1 MRRLLRWLIGVP
13 IFVIVMGFAVA
24 NRQWTQL
31 SLDPFHETDPAFALS
46 MPLWLLLFVGIFIGI
61 LVGWFFCWL
70 AQGKWRRLARERQ
83 REITRLHNEIAM
95 VKQGPEKMEAQMLAP
110 LPGIMP

>member
-1 MRRLLRWLIGVP
+1 MRRFFRWLIGLP
-13 IFVIVMGFAVA
+13 IFIIVMVFAVA
-24 NRQWTQL
+24 NRKWTQI
-31 SLDPFHETDPAFALS
+31 SLDPFHDEAPALAFG
-46 MPLWLLLFVGIFIGI
+46 MPLWLLLFAGIFIGV

-83 REITRLHNEIAM
+83 REIARLQNEM
-95 VKQGPEKMEAQMLAP
+95 TLVKQGPEKMEAQMLAP

>member
-1 MRRLLRWLIGVP
+1 MRRILRWVIGVP
-13 IFVIVMGFAVA
+13 VLLIVLGFAVA
-24 NRQWTQL
+24 NRKWTQL
-31 SLDPFHETDPAFALS
+31 SLDPFNQAEPQIYINL
-46 MPLWLLLFVGIFIGI
+46 PLWLLAFFGIFVGI

-83 REITRLHNEIAM
+83 REIARLQSEIA
-95 VKQGPEKMEAQMLAP
+95 VAKDGPEKIEAQMLAP

>member
-83 REITRLHNEIAM
+83 REIARLHNELTLA
-95 VKQGPEKMEAQMLAP
+95 KQGPEKMEAQMLAP

>member
-1 MRRLLRWLIGVP
+1 MRRILRWIVGIP
-13 IFVIVMGFAVA
+13 IFIIVMGFAVA

-31 SLDPFHETDPAFALS
+31 SLDPFNQATPALAITL
-46 MPLWLLLFVGIFIGI
+46 PLWIMAFIGIFIGM
-61 LVGWFFCWL
+61 LTGWFFCWR

-83 REITRLHNEIAM
+83 REIARLQDEIALAQ
-95 VKQGPEKMEAQMLAP
+95 QGPAKMEAQMLAP

>member
-1 MRRLLRWLIGVP
+1 MRRFFRWLIGLP
-13 IFVIVMGFAVA
+13 IFIIVMIFAVA
-24 NRQWTQL
+24 NRKWTQL
-31 SLDPFHETDPAFALS
+31 SFDPFHDTDPVFALDL
-46 MPLWLLLFVGIFIGI
+46 PLWLLLFVGIFIGI

-83 REITRLHNEIAM
+83 REIARLQNEM
-95 VKQGPEKMEAQMLAP
+95 TLVKHGPEKLEAQMLAP

>member
-1 MRRLLRWLIGVP
+1 MRRLLRWLIGLP

-83 REITRLHNEIAM
+83 REITRLHNEIAL
-95 VKQGPEKMEAQMLAP
+95 VKQGPEKMETQMLAP

>member
-1 MRRLLRWLIGVP
+1 MRRLLRWLIGLP

-46 MPLWLLLFVGIFIGI
+46 MPLWLLLFVGIFI
-61 LVGWFFCWL
+61 
-70 AQGKWRRLARERQ
+70 
-83 REITRLHNEIAM
+83 TAM
-95 VKQGPEKMEAQMLAP
+95 WSAL
-110 LPGIMP
+110 

>member
-13 IFVIVMGFAVA
+13 IFVIVMSFAVA